1 MWTIQQIYH
10 YWVDLIL
17 VHILDIFI
25 LYDILIFTASE
36 SDIKKISKILEK
48 YNDEENMFMVIILT
62 SERYKKGES
71 YRDIIKPITS
81 INIVKNGRTINPRR
95 RIILSTN
102 VAETGITIPL
112 WADLRVRPSLDGH
125 YFEAEFNVQQPHPN
139 ARAGKIEPFG
149 FNQTGACPFTERR
162 DKSVQGANYLKLVSP
177 WNVRTAKGYSVM
189 ITSSLVNPRPEF
201 DVVAGVV
208 NTDYYHTVNVVLN
221 VLTDRP
227 FYIAQGTPI
236 AQLIIFKRKDNANSL
251 IFGDEGLFHAHEGLG
266 FGGPWVP
273 SFKRKGKYRRE
284 QRRWDR

>member
-1 MWTIQQIYH
+1 MKSSKDKGISFISGNSPRDVPKLKPNEVLFMPERNGMVVTDVTRPILNRNFKEWWTH
-10 YWVDLIL
+10 R
-17 VHILDIFI
+17 LDEDKN
-25 LYDILIFTASE
+25 LKYCPGV
-36 SDIKKISKILEK
+36 SD
-48 YNDEENMFMVIILT
+48 
-62 SERYKKGES
+62 
-71 YRDIIKPITS
+71 
-81 INIVKNGRTINPRR
+81 
-95 RIILSTN
+95 

-125 YFEAEFNVQQPHPN
+125 YFDAEFNVTQPDPN
-139 ARAGKIEPFG
+139 GRAGKIEPFG

-177 WNVRTAKGYSVM
+177 WNVRTAKGYSIM

-221 VLTDRP
+221 VLTDKP
-227 FYIAQGTPI
+227 FHIAQGTPI